1 MATGRDDK
9 ARARTGYSRASSWT
23 TGRRTGPACRR
34 RTAGPRLD
42 RAPGWR
48 DGRAARRPRSG
59 LPLLLP
65 LREQQTEATPW
76 TQAKHVPASEQN
88 THVAAPTRA
97 QARRTVRT
105 PIHASRRASPDIL
118 SRYSRDLHVFWLL
131 CIDIAFF
138 FQVGGRGGLCSLL
151 GCVWVCGLLLS
162 AHRACRRHH
171 GVHLVARQHCQA
183 GVGEDAQGASWWCTC
198 VARARSRRR
207 LTTPG
212 AWWDSLP
219 ELWG

>member
-1 MATGRDDK
+1 VHLVHHQLVAIPKLTVVSMATGRDDK

-105 PIHASRRASPDIL
+105 PIDASRRASPDIL

-138 FQVGGRGGLCSLL
+138 FQVGRT
-151 GCVWVCGLLLS
+151 
-162 AHRACRRHH
+162 RRPL
-171 GVHLVARQHCQA
+171 LVAWLCV
-183 GVGEDAQGASWWCTC
+183 GVWAAAECAQGVPPPPWRPSRCASTL
-198 VARARSRRR
+198 S
-207 LTTPG
+207 
-212 AWWDSLP
+212 S
-219 ELWG
+219 WGR